1 MIISEKKV
9 NELSSLLSGDS
20 SILISEAI
28 KLLRDAEPFKGAIG
42 LLANYYDKTNDDL
55 IRKAIGGFMNDIK
68 DQSVINEVIAEIK
81 KPFRPATISMLV
93 SSCWQSGL
101 DYSEYSSDLTD
112 VFLQSDYVTALE
124 CLTVIEESVPEL
136 SHAKRDELIKYI
148 EEFPVQTSDEKRGLT
163 SELIAI
169 LKLE

>member
-55 IRKAIGGFMNDIK
+55 IRKAIEGFMNDIK
-68 DQSVINEVIAEIK
+68 DQSVINEVITEIK

-148 EEFPVQTSDEKRGLT
+148 EEFPVQTADEKRGLT

>member
-9 NELSSLLSGDS
+9 DELSSLLSGDS

-42 LLANYYDKTNDDL
+42 LLANYYDKTNDDFNQESH
-55 IRKAIGGFMNDIK
+55 RGFMNDIK
-68 DQSVINEVIAEIK
+68 DQSVINEVITEIK

-148 EEFPVQTSDEKRGLT
+148 EEFPVQTADEKRGLT